1 MAGPNII
8 CYNRTRLSEIVYL
21 EDIKMARVVFLTVTV
36 TALVLLLN
44 GFAASVDEP
53 NKGDA
58 VRPAIGVSEAP
69 ITIVKPRA
77 RVESVMLVDFYM
89 RDGNTVSGKL
99 LSDDATQIVV
109 EQPFES
115 TVVTKTYSKREID
128 TRTVRTRPMPEWQYY
143 SRLAEYF
150 TARTW
155 DFVDDPDDFIE
166 AIRCYEK
173 AKQSLEAGGADSER
187 IADIDKAI
195 KKVKDDRDVWTRE
208 VESRAKL
215 KKLEYDAEAENRL
228 KKLERSVAE
237 SNAKLNDRIKDLDKT
252 SEDLKKNYQN
262 IDKTIGDLNKDTVKQ
277 INNLQSQINDNRIL
291 INNLFVRLDACCRG
305 K

>member
-1 MAGPNII
+1 
-8 CYNRTRLSEIVYL
+8 
-21 EDIKMARVVFLTVTV
+21 MARVIFLMVTV
-36 TALVLLLN
+36 AALVLLLN

-53 NKGDA
+53 NKRDA
-58 VRPAIGVSEAP
+58 VSPAVPVYEAP
-69 ITIVKPRA
+69 ITVAKPRQ
-77 RVESVMLVDFYM
+77 RVDVVTIIDFYM

-99 LSDDATQIVV
+99 ISDDATQLIV

-115 TVVTKTYSKREID
+115 TVVTRTYSKREVD
-128 TRTVRTRPMPEWQYY
+128 TRTVRTKPMPEWQYY

-150 TARTW
+150 SARTW

-173 AKQSLEAGGADSER
+173 AKQSLQAGGADSER
-187 IADIDKAI
+187 TAEIDKAI
-195 KKVKDDRDVWTRE
+195 KKIRDDRDVWTKE

-237 SNAKLNDRIKDLDKT
+237 SNVKLNDSIKYLDKT
-252 SEDLKKNYQN
+252 AEDIKKDYQN
-262 IDKTIGDLNKDTVKQ
+262 TDKTIGDLNKDMVKQ
-277 INNLQSQINDNRIL
+277 INNLQVQINDDTVL
-291 INNLFVRLDACCRG
+291 IRDLYLRLDVCCRA

>member
-1 MAGPNII
+1 
-8 CYNRTRLSEIVYL
+8 
-21 EDIKMARVVFLTVTV
+21 MARIIFLTVTV
-36 TALVLLLN
+36 AALVLLLN

-58 VRPAIGVSEAP
+58 VRPAVPVSEAP
-69 ITIVKPRA
+69 IRIAKPRA
-77 RVESVMLVDFYM
+77 RVDAVTMVDFYM

-99 LSDDATQIVV
+99 LSDDSTQLVV

-115 TVVTKTYSKREID
+115 TVIARTYSKREVD
-128 TRTVRTRPMPEWQYY
+128 TRTVKTRPMPEWQYY
-143 SRLAEYF
+143 VRLAEYF
-150 TARTW
+150 AAKTW

-166 AIRCYEK
+166 AIRYYEK
-173 AKQSLEAGGADSER
+173 AKQSLQAGGADSER

-195 KKVKDDRDVWTRE
+195 KKMQDDREVWTRE

-215 KKLEYDAEAENRL
+215 KKFEYDAEAENRL

-237 SNAKLNDRIKDLDKT
+237 SNVKLSESIKYLDKT
-252 SEDLKKNYQN
+252 AEDLKKDYQN
-262 IDKTIGDLNKDTVKQ
+262 IDKTIGDLNKDMVKQ
-277 INNLQSQINDNRIL
+277 VNNLQVQINDNRIL
-291 INNLFVRLDACCRG
+291 INNLFVRLDLCCRA

>member
-1 MAGPNII
+1 M
-8 CYNRTRLSEIVYL
+8 
-21 EDIKMARVVFLTVTV
+21 MRVIFLTVTV
-36 TALVLLLN
+36 IALVLLLN

-53 NKGDA
+53 NKGDV
-58 VRPAIGVSEAP
+58 VRPVVPASEAP
-69 ITIVKPRA
+69 ITIAKPRA
-77 RVESVMLVDFYM
+77 RVDSVTMVDFYM

-99 LSDDATQIVV
+99 ISDDATQLVV

-115 TVVTKTYSKREID
+115 TIITKTYSKREVD
-128 TRTVRTRPMPEWQYY
+128 TRTVRTRSMPEWQYY
-143 SRLAEYF
+143 VRLAEYF
-150 TARTW
+150 AAKTW

-173 AKQSLEAGGADSER
+173 AKQSLQAGGADSEK
-187 IADIDKAI
+187 IADMDKTI
-195 KKVKDDRDVWTRE
+195 KKIRDDKEVWTRE

-237 SNAKLNDRIKDLDKT
+237 SNAKLNDSIKDLGKT
-252 SEDLKKNYQN
+252 AEDLKKNYQN
-262 IDKTIGDLNKDTVKQ
+262 TDKAIGDLNKDMVKQ
-277 INNLQSQINDNRIL
+277 INNIQVQLNDDRIL
-291 INNLFVRLDACCRG
+291 INNLYVRVDSCCRG

>member
-1 MAGPNII
+1 M
-8 CYNRTRLSEIVYL
+8 TRVI
-21 EDIKMARVVFLTVTV
+21 FLTATV
-36 TALVLLLN
+36 IAFVLLLN

-58 VRPAIGVSEAP
+58 VRPAVPASETP
-69 ITIVKPRA
+69 IITAKPKA
-77 RVESVMLVDFYM
+77 RVDSVTMVDFYM

-99 LSDDATQIVV
+99 VSDDPTQLIV

-115 TVVTKTYSKREID
+115 TVVVKTYSKKEVD
-128 TRTVRTRPMPEWQYY
+128 TRTVRTRPMLEWQYY

-173 AKQSLEAGGADSER
+173 AKQSLQAGGADSER
-187 IADIDKAI
+187 IADIDKSI
-195 KKVKDDRDVWTRE
+195 KKVQDDREVWTRE

-228 KKLERSVAE
+228 KKLERSIAE
-237 SNAKLNDRIKDLDKT
+237 SNVKLNESVKSLDKT
-252 SEDLKKNYQN
+252 ADGLKNDYANLNKSM
-262 IDKTIGDLNKDTVKQ
+262 GDLNKDMVKQ
-277 INNLQSQINDNRIL
+277 VNSLQVQINDHLLL
-291 INNLFVRLDACCRG
+291 INNLFARVDLLSRT

>member
-1 MAGPNII
+1 
-8 CYNRTRLSEIVYL
+8 
-21 EDIKMARVVFLTVTV
+21 MARVISLTVTV
-36 TALVLLLN
+36 IALVLLLN

-53 NKGDA
+53 NKGGA
-58 VRPAIGVSEAP
+58 VRPAVPVSEAP
-69 ITIVKPRA
+69 ITVAKPRA
-77 RVESVMLVDFYM
+77 RVDSVTMVDFYM

-99 LSDDATQIVV
+99 LSDDSTQLVV

-115 TVVTKTYSKREID
+115 TVTTRTYSKREVD
-128 TRTVRTRPMPEWQYY
+128 TRTVKTRPMFEWQYY

-173 AKQSLEAGGADSER
+173 AKQSLQAGGADSGK

-195 KKVKDDRDVWTRE
+195 KKVQDDREVWTRE

-215 KKLEYDAEAENRL
+215 KKFEYDAEAENRL

-237 SNAKLNDRIKDLDKT
+237 SNVKLNESIKYLDKT
-252 SEDLKKNYQN
+252 AEDLKKDYQN
-262 IDKTIGDLNKDTVKQ
+262 TDKTIGDLNKDMAKQ
-277 INNLQSQINDNRIL
+277 INNLQVQINDNRL
-291 INNLFVRLDACCRG
+291 LLNNLFLRLDLCCGVR
-305 K
+305 

>member
-1 MAGPNII
+1 
-8 CYNRTRLSEIVYL
+8 
-21 EDIKMARVVFLTVTV
+21 MARVIFLTATV
-36 TALVLLLN
+36 IALVLLLN

-58 VRPAIGVSEAP
+58 VRPAVPVSETP
-69 ITIVKPRA
+69 ITIAKPRA
-77 RVESVMLVDFYM
+77 RVDSVTMVDFYM

-99 LSDDATQIVV
+99 ISDDPTQLIV
-109 EQPFES
+109 EQPSES
-115 TVVTKTYSKREID
+115 TVVVRTYSKREVD
-128 TRTVRTRPMPEWQYY
+128 TRTVKTRPMFEWQYY

-173 AKQSLEAGGADSER
+173 AKQSLQAGGADSER
-187 IADIDKAI
+187 IADMDKAI
-195 KKVKDDRDVWTRE
+195 KKVQDDREVWTRE

-237 SNAKLNDRIKDLDKT
+237 SNVKLNESIKSLDKT
-252 SEDLKKNYQN
+252 ADDLKKDYQN
-262 IDKTIGDLNKDTVKQ
+262 VDKTIGDLNKDMVKQ
-277 INNLQSQINDNRIL
+277 ISSLQVQLNDHLVL
-291 INNLFVRLDACCRG
+291 INNLYVRLDACCRA

>member
-1 MAGPNII
+1 VI
-8 CYNRTRLSEIVYL
+8 
-21 EDIKMARVVFLTVTV
+21 
-36 TALVLLLN
+36 ALVLLLN

-53 NKGDA
+53 NKGDV
-58 VRPAIGVSEAP
+58 VRPVVPASEAP
-69 ITIVKPRA
+69 ITIAKPRA
-77 RVESVMLVDFYM
+77 RVDSVTMVDFYM

-99 LSDDATQIVV
+99 ISDDATQLVV

-115 TVVTKTYSKREID
+115 TIITKTYSKREVD
-128 TRTVRTRPMPEWQYY
+128 TRTVRTRSMPEWQYY
-143 SRLAEYF
+143 VRLAEYF
-150 TARTW
+150 AAKTW

-173 AKQSLEAGGADSER
+173 AKQSLQAGGADSEK
-187 IADIDKAI
+187 IADMDKTI
-195 KKVKDDRDVWTRE
+195 KKIRDDKEVWTRE

-237 SNAKLNDRIKDLDKT
+237 SNAKLNDSIKDLGKT
-252 SEDLKKNYQN
+252 AEDLKKNYQN
-262 IDKTIGDLNKDTVKQ
+262 TDKAIGDLNKDMVKQ
-277 INNLQSQINDNRIL
+277 INNIQVQLNDDRIL
-291 INNLFVRLDACCRG
+291 INNLYVRVDSCCRG

>member
-1 MAGPNII
+1 M
-8 CYNRTRLSEIVYL
+8 TRVI
-21 EDIKMARVVFLTVTV
+21 FLTVTV
-36 TALVLLLN
+36 VALVLLLT

-58 VRPAIGVSEAP
+58 VRPAVPASETP
-69 ITIVKPRA
+69 ITIAKPKA
-77 RVESVMLVDFYM
+77 RVDSVTMVDFFM

-99 LSDDATQIVV
+99 ISDDPTQLIV
-109 EQPFES
+109 EQPSES
-115 TVVTKTYSKREID
+115 TVVTKTYSKREVD
-128 TRTVRTRPMPEWQYY
+128 TRTVRTRSMPEWQYY

-173 AKQSLEAGGADSER
+173 AKQSLQAGGANSEK
-187 IADIDKAI
+187 IVDIDKAI
-195 KKVKDDRDVWTRE
+195 KKIQDDREVWTRE

-237 SNAKLNDRIKDLDKT
+237 SNVKLNESVKSLDKT
-252 SEDLKKNYQN
+252 ADGLKNDYTNLNKSM
-262 IDKTIGDLNKDTVKQ
+262 GDLNKDMVKQ
-277 INNLQSQINDNRIL
+277 VNNLQVQLNDDRIL
-291 INNLFVRLDACCRG
+291 INNLLVRMDLCCRA

>member
-1 MAGPNII
+1 
-8 CYNRTRLSEIVYL
+8 
-21 EDIKMARVVFLTVTV
+21 MARVVFLTVTV

-44 GFAASVDEP
+44 SFAASVDEP
-53 NKGDA
+53 NKGDS
-58 VRPAIGVSEAP
+58 VRPAIPVSETP
-69 ITIVKPRA
+69 ITIAKPRA
-77 RVESVMLVDFYM
+77 RIDSVTMVDFYM

-99 LSDDATQIVV
+99 ISDDPVQLIV

-115 TVVTKTYSKREID
+115 TVIAKTYSKREVD
-128 TRTVRTRPMPEWQYY
+128 TRTVKTRPMLEWQYY

-173 AKQSLEAGGADSER
+173 AKQSLQAGGADSEK

-195 KKVKDDRDVWTRE
+195 KKVKDDREVWTRE

-237 SNAKLNDRIKDLDKT
+237 SNVKLNESIKFLDKT
-252 SEDLKKNYQN
+252 ADGLKNDYANLNKSM
-262 IDKTIGDLNKDTVKQ
+262 GDLNKDMVKQ
-277 INNLQSQINDNRIL
+277 VNSLQVQINDHLVL
-291 INNLFVRLDACCRG
+291 INNLYVRLDACCRA

>member
-1 MAGPNII
+1 M
-8 CYNRTRLSEIVYL
+8 TRVI
-21 EDIKMARVVFLTVTV
+21 FLTVTV
-36 TALVLLLN
+36 VALVLLLT

-58 VRPAIGVSEAP
+58 VRPAVPASETP
-69 ITIVKPRA
+69 ITIAKPKA
-77 RVESVMLVDFYM
+77 RVDSVTMVDFFM

-99 LSDDATQIVV
+99 ISDDPTQLIV
-109 EQPFES
+109 EQPSES
-115 TVVTKTYSKREID
+115 TVVTKTYSKREVD
-128 TRTVRTRPMPEWQYY
+128 TRTVKTRPMLEWQYY

-173 AKQSLEAGGADSER
+173 AKQSLQAGGANSEK
-187 IADIDKAI
+187 IVDIDKAI
-195 KKVKDDRDVWTRE
+195 KKIQDDREVWTRE

-237 SNAKLNDRIKDLDKT
+237 SNVKLNESVKSLDKT
-252 SEDLKKNYQN
+252 ADGLKNDYTNLNKSM
-262 IDKTIGDLNKDTVKQ
+262 GDLNKDMVKQ
-277 INNLQSQINDNRIL
+277 VNNLQVQLNDDRIL
-291 INNLFVRLDACCRG
+291 INNLLVRMDLCCRA

>member
-1 MAGPNII
+1 M
-8 CYNRTRLSEIVYL
+8 TRVI
-21 EDIKMARVVFLTVTV
+21 FLTVTV
-36 TALVLLLN
+36 VALVLLLT

-58 VRPAIGVSEAP
+58 VRPAVPASETP
-69 ITIVKPRA
+69 ITIAKPKA
-77 RVESVMLVDFYM
+77 RVDSLTMVDFFM

-99 LSDDATQIVV
+99 ISDDPTQLIV
-109 EQPFES
+109 EQPSES
-115 TVVTKTYSKREID
+115 TVVTKTYSKREVD
-128 TRTVRTRPMPEWQYY
+128 TRTVKTRPMLEWQYY

-173 AKQSLEAGGADSER
+173 AKQSLQAGGANSEK
-187 IADIDKAI
+187 IVDIDKAI
-195 KKVKDDRDVWTRE
+195 KKIQDDREVWTRE

-237 SNAKLNDRIKDLDKT
+237 SNVKLNESVKSLDKT
-252 SEDLKKNYQN
+252 ADGLKNDYTNLNKSM
-262 IDKTIGDLNKDTVKQ
+262 GDLNKDMVKQ
-277 INNLQSQINDNRIL
+277 VNNLQVQLNDDRIL
-291 INNLFVRLDACCRG
+291 INNLLVRMDLCCRA

>member
-1 MAGPNII
+1 
-8 CYNRTRLSEIVYL
+8 
-21 EDIKMARVVFLTVTV
+21 MARVIFLMATVA
-36 TALVLLLN
+36 ALVLLLN

-53 NKGDA
+53 NKRDA
-58 VRPAIGVSEAP
+58 VVPAVPVSEAP
-69 ITIVKPRA
+69 ITVAKPRQ
-77 RVESVMLVDFYM
+77 RVDVVTIVDFYM

-99 LSDDATQIVV
+99 ISDDATQLIV
-109 EQPFES
+109 EQPSES
-115 TVVTKTYSKREID
+115 TVVTRTYSKREVD
-128 TRTVRTRPMPEWQYY
+128 TRTVRTKPMPEWQYY

-150 TARTW
+150 SARTW

-173 AKQSLEAGGADSER
+173 AKQSLQGGGADSER
-187 IADIDKAI
+187 TAEIDKAI
-195 KKVKDDRDVWTRE
+195 KKIRDDREVWTKE

-237 SNAKLNDRIKDLDKT
+237 SNVKLNDSIKYLDKT
-252 SEDLKKNYQN
+252 AEDFKKDYQN
-262 IDKTIGDLNKDTVKQ
+262 IDKAIGDLNKDMVKQ
-277 INNLQSQINDNRIL
+277 INGLQVQINDHSVL
-291 INNLFVRLDACCRG
+291 IRDLYLRLDVCCRA